1 MFYSAAVAAL
11 MVGSASAFLA
21 PAQFNS
27 VAKSS
32 GALSM
37 KLGSSAEG
45 LIGSDL
51 ELPEFD
57 PLGFTNNPAPGA
69 LEWYRAAE
77 LKHGRVA
84 MLAALGQLVQSFYH
98 LPDPVFSESAKP
110 WQALVKVC
118 NERPLAAVQIG
129 LAIFACEA
137 IGQANQAKPGQAAG
151 DLGWDPLNL
160 RGSNEEIFERAQL
173 RELKNGRLAM
183 IAITAMIVQENLT
196 GYGVIEAYRENAIN
210 PFGDGKGF
218 F

>member
-1 MFYSAAVAAL
+1 MAKSAALVAL
-11 MVGSASAFLA
+11 FFGSASAFLA
-21 PAQFNS
+21 PVQFNS
-27 VAKSS
+27 VAKSN
-32 GALSM
+32 GALTM
-37 KLGSSAEG
+37 KLGSAADG

-69 LEWYRAAE
+69 IEWYRAAE
-77 LKHGRVA
+77 LKHGRIA
-84 MLAALGQLVQSFYH
+84 MLAALGQLVQSFYTF
-98 LPDPVFSESAKP
+98 PDPVFSESANP
-110 WQALVKVC
+110 WQAMLKVA

-137 IGQANQAKPGQAAG
+137 IGQKIQAKPGQAPG

-160 RGSNEEIFERAQL
+160 KGTDPEIFERVQL

-183 IAITAMIVQENLT
+183 LAITAMVVQENLT
-196 GYGVIEAYRENAIN
+196 GYGVIEAYKQNAIN

>member
-1 MFYSAAVAAL
+1 
-11 MVGSASAFLA
+11 
-21 PAQFNS
+21 
-27 VAKSS
+27 
-32 GALSM
+32 M
-37 KLGSSAEG
+37 KLGSAADG

-77 LKHGRVA
+77 LKHGRIA
-84 MLAALGQLVQSFYH
+84 MLAALGQLVQSFYTF
-98 LPDPVFSESAKP
+98 PDPVFSESANP
-110 WQALVKVC
+110 WQAMLKVA

-137 IGQANQAKPGQAAG
+137 IGQKIQAKPGQAPG

-160 RGSNEEIFERAQL
+160 KGTDPEIFERVQL

-183 IAITAMIVQENLT
+183 LAITAMVVQENLT
-196 GYGVIEAYRENAIN
+196 GYGVIEAYKQNAIN